1 MIESPGLRKFGKS
14 ARRLANRQSLFDGQR
29 CFQRFLPGICPD
41 NHLKHTGRYPE
52 FPTRHIIMA
61 EGILSQMDRHASFF
75 VCRQR
80 NLRKPF
86 QEFGRSRFSGITLR
100 YIDLRHIRSPTLA
113 DIPDPKRDIVTI
125 SCRLYREIGVGKLR
139 SDRIQTETAE
149 QIRPTRPPGIPK
161 KDLRNRPYGK
171 TDPVSAERFRFS
183 ASRNRLLRDSL
194 PKYPRT

>member
-14 ARRLANRQSLFDGQR
+14 AHRLANRQSLFDGQR

-61 EGILSQMDRHASFF
+61 EGILSQMDRDASFF

-86 QEFGRSRFSGITLR
+86 QEFGRSRFSRITLR

-125 SCRLYREIGVGKLR
+125 SCRLYGEIGVGKQ
-139 SDRIQTETAE
+139 RIGQTESKRK
-149 QIRPTRPPGIPK
+149 QRSKSGRPGR
-161 KDLRNRPYGK
+161 
-171 TDPVSAERFRFS
+171 PVSRKKTFVIDRMAK
-183 ASRNRLLRDSL
+183 RNRLLRDSL

>member
-14 ARRLANRQSLFDGQR
+14 AHRLANRQSLFDGQR

-61 EGILSQMDRHASFF
+61 EGILSQMDRDASFF

-86 QEFGRSRFSGITLR
+86 QEFGRSRFSRITLR

-125 SCRLYREIGVGKLR
+125 TGVLWK
-139 SDRIQTETAE
+139 
-149 QIRPTRPPGIPK
+149 GIPQQSITGC
-161 KDLRNRPYGK
+161 GK
-171 TDPVSAERFRFS
+171 TKSFRRNGIRFAIRSITKVFF
-183 ASRNRLLRDSL
+183 RDTGRPGRPDLLRCFRLDSV
-194 PKYPRT
+194 

>member
-52 FPTRHIIMA
+52 FPTRYIIMA

-139 SDRIQTETAE
+139 IGQTESKRK
-149 QIRPTRPPGIPK
+149 QRSKSGRPGC
-161 KDLRNRPYGK
+161 
-171 TDPVSAERFRFS
+171 PVS
-183 ASRNRLLRDSL
+183 
-194 PKYPRT
+194 

>member
-14 ARRLANRQSLFDGQR
+14 AHRLANRQSLFDGQR

-61 EGILSQMDRHASFF
+61 EGILSQMDRDASFF

-86 QEFGRSRFSGITLR
+86 QEFGRSRFYTPIHRPEAHPQPDTCRHSGPKT
-100 YIDLRHIRSPTLA
+100 RHRNHQLQAVWRDRSRQTA
-113 DIPDPKRDIVTI
+113 N
-125 SCRLYREIGVGKLR
+125 R